1 MAFVM
6 LSTQRR
12 PDESRY
18 QRSVLRP
25 PKTPGPPASGLDA
38 DRQSG
43 ISNEEVDSSMRNI
56 RGTARLVAIGAVG
69 VVALAACSSSS
80 GSSSGPSPSS
90 ASGLNAGNT
99 SVVNPSTVSG
109 GTLRL
114 GESSDVDSYDPAR
127 TYYAYSWDI
136 QRFFTRTLMGFNSV
150 PGVDGTK
157 VVPDMATAPPT
168 VSSDGK
174 TYSYK
179 MQPGLKWDDGTPI
192 TSTDIKYGI
201 ERMWATDV
209 INGGPSSYF
218 LCLLDTCSANGTP
231 EYKGPYANP
240 TGGLKSIAT
249 PDATSITF
257 TLNKPYADFNY
268 LMALPS
274 AAPVPKARDT
284 KADYGKKP
292 ASSGPY
298 MISSFV
304 PNSVTTF
311 VRNPNWSQ
319 ATDPLRKPLVNTI
332 TLKVVTNATDLDSR
346 LLSGNLDLIVD
357 GSLQVPTRAKI
368 QANPAQ
374 LALVDNPVTSFTR
387 YMSVMQTVKP
397 FDNVNCR
404 KAVFYAFDKAG
415 YVKIRGGDTG
425 GAVAGSMTPVGIP
438 GFDATYNPY
447 PGGADN
453 TGDLVAAKAALTACG
468 QPNGFTTSMAYANA
482 GVGPKLFASVQAAL
496 ARVGITVTPAPADQ
510 SQYYATWI
518 GSPQNI
524 INKNIGI
531 AIAAWGPD
539 FPSAYGFW
547 NSISNGASILPTGNT
562 NYPSLNDPK
571 VNGLLNQLTQTTDP
585 TAIEGM
591 GKSLNEQIMA
601 DAVFLPIQNDKF
613 YTYRPANL
621 TNVYINQGL
630 GFFYDLVNI
639 GTGGK

>member
-1 MAFVM
+1 
-6 LSTQRR
+6 
-12 PDESRY
+12 
-18 QRSVLRP
+18 
-25 PKTPGPPASGLDA
+25 
-38 DRQSG
+38 
-43 ISNEEVDSSMRNI
+43 
-56 RGTARLVAIGAVG
+56 

-80 GSSSGPSPSS
+80 GSSTGPNPSS
-90 ASGLNAGNT
+90 ASGYNAGNT
-99 SVVNPSTVSG
+99 SVVNPSTVTG

-127 TYYAYSWDI
+127 TYYAYSWDV
-136 QRFFTRTLMGFNSV
+136 QRFFTRTLMGFQSV

-157 VVPDMATAPPT
+157 VVPDMASALPT

-174 TYSYK
+174 TYTYK
-179 MQPGLKWDDGTPI
+179 LQDGLKWDDGTPL
-192 TSTDIKYGI
+192 TTADIKYGI

-209 INGGPSSYF
+209 INGGPSSYY
-218 LCLLDTCSANGTP
+218 LCLLDTCSATGTP

-240 TGGLKSIAT
+240 TGGLTSIAT
-249 PDATSITF
+249 PDATTITF

-268 LMALPS
+268 LMALPA

-319 ATDPLRKPLVNTI
+319 ATDKIRKPLVNTI
-332 TLKVVTNATDLDSR
+332 TLTVDTNPTDLDSR
-346 LLSGNLDLIVD
+346 LLSGALDLIVD
-357 GSLQVPTRAKI
+357 GGLQVPTRAKVLS
-368 QANPAQ
+368 NPTQ
-374 LALVDNPVTSFTR
+374 KALVDNPATSFTR
-387 YMSVMQTVKP
+387 YISVMQTVKP
-397 FDNVNCR
+397 LDNVNCR
-404 KAVFYAFDKAG
+404 KAIFYAFDKAG
-415 YVKIRGGDTG
+415 YIKIRGGDTG
-425 GAVAGSMTPVGIP
+425 GAVAGSMTPAGIP
-438 GFDATYNPY
+438 GFDPTYNPY
-447 PGGADN
+447 PSGADSS
-453 TGDLVAAKAALTACG
+453 GDLTAAKAALTACG
-468 QPNGFTTSMAYANA
+468 QPNGFNISMAYANTDP
-482 GVGPKLFASVQAAL
+482 GPKLFASVQAAL
-496 ARVGITVTPAPADQ
+496 GRVGITVTPAPSDQ

-524 INKNIGI
+524 INKKIGI

-539 FPSAYGFW
+539 FPSAYGYW
-547 NSISNGASILPTGNT
+547 NSISNGANILPTGNT

-571 VNGLLNQLTQTTDP
+571 VNDLLKQLTETTDA
-585 TAIEGM
+585 TAVDGL

-601 DAVFLPIQNDKF
+601 DAVYLPIQNDKF
-613 YTYRPANL
+613 FTYRPANL
-621 TNVYINQGL
+621 SNVYINQGL